1 MSNIVNAFS
10 EGADTLIT
18 FVKALPQTVQETV
31 AAGLIVAFVVGTLA
45 FFRNTIRMLFRKLF
59 VRGEG
64 SLSVSQPGQVPSN
77 QEVKITVEAV
87 ETPRL
92 SSQPQT
98 PSILSSP
105 LHEQASLPSKPS
117 VFSQPLEVDFS
128 PIPLILPRSPD
139 VGFVPRQDRDGYD
152 FVKRLK
158 EELAPKRNR
167 LITLWGPGGVGKTTL
182 AAEAARELAE
192 IFTHQIIWTS
202 AEGRAD
208 FTFSTLLD
216 EIATQLGH
224 VELRKLSM
232 ESKEEEVRL
241 LIAPEARLIILDD
254 FETIAPEEQ
263 KLCSDWIIRHTQCSA
278 LITTR
283 ERISNARNIS
293 INAMYLDEVH
303 EFIDRLINQTQNLDA
318 FHGLDRNRIIDV
330 AGRNPLVLQW
340 VIAQV
345 ELVQDP
351 QTVLNELGQGYGDA
365 TRRIFDRS
373 FNLPQLGHDGRA
385 TLLALSLFVPSA
397 SRSGLAKVAGFQG
410 NEDRVN
416 EAVKGLAALCL
427 VKTTDS
433 GLRLT
438 VEGLTRELAST
449 RLSENKRADEFYQMF
464 VSNFLDYAKAHA
476 QPTPEDFDAV
486 EKEKDNLLSAID
498 IAFEL
503 KDWDSVRLVMEAI
516 FEALNA
522 RGYWYEAIRRG
533 ELALEAMRNVR
544 IKAARARFAR
554 NVAMMYRKRGDWL
567 KARQLYLES
576 LESDKRLGNQS
587 GIANALH

>member
-1 MSNIVNAFS
+1 MRFVVMMSNIANAFS
-10 EGADTLIT
+10 EGTDTFIA
-18 FVKALPQTVQETV
+18 FVKALPPTVQETV
-31 AAGLIVAFVVGTLA
+31 AAGLIVAFVVGALA
-45 FFRNTIRMLFRKLF
+45 LFRNTIRMLFKRLF
-59 VRGEG
+59 GKGED
-64 SLSVSQPGQVPSN
+64 SPSVSQPGQVSSN
-77 QEVKITVEAV
+77 QEVKITVETV
-87 ETPRL
+87 EAPRL
-92 SSQPQT
+92 PSQLQT
-98 PSILSSP
+98 PSVSSPP

-117 VFSQPLEVDFS
+117 VFSQPLEVDLS

-139 VGFVPRQDRDGYD
+139 VGFVPRQDRDGHD

-158 EELAPKRNR
+158 EELAPKKNR

-182 AAEAARELAE
+182 AAEAARELTE

-224 VELRKLSM
+224 VELRKLSL

-241 LIAPEARLIILDD
+241 LIAPATTLVILDD
-254 FETIAPEEQ
+254 FETIVPEEQ

-283 ERISNARNIS
+283 EKIPNARNIL
-293 INAMYLDEVH
+293 INAMSLDESH
-303 EFIDRLINQTQNLDA
+303 DFIDRLINQTRNLDA
-318 FHGLDRNRIIDV
+318 FHGLDRNRIINV
-330 AGRNPLVLQW
+330 AGGNPLVLQW
-340 VIAQV
+340 VIAQI
-345 ELVQDP
+345 ELAQDP

-416 EAVKGLAALCL
+416 EAVRGLAALCL
-427 VKTTDS
+427 VKTTDG

-438 VEGLTRELAST
+438 VEGLS
-449 RLSENKRADEFYQMF
+449 
-464 VSNFLDYAKAHA
+464 
-476 QPTPEDFDAV
+476 
-486 EKEKDNLLSAID
+486 
-498 IAFEL
+498 IA
-503 KDWDSVRLVMEAI
+503 R
-516 FEALNA
+516 
-522 RGYWYEAIRRG
+522 
-533 ELALEAMRNVR
+533 
-544 IKAARARFAR
+544 
-554 NVAMMYRKRGDWL
+554 
-567 KARQLYLES
+567 
-576 LESDKRLGNQS
+576 
-587 GIANALH
+587 